1 MTETQM
7 TKIVAT
13 LGPATSSL
21 EKIRE
26 LAAAGVNAFR
36 FNFSHGDYQTH
47 EANFKA
53 VRKVARENKTYYSIL
68 ADMQGP
74 KLRVGDFE
82 NGHILLKEGQSFRLD
97 MNPAL
102 GDEKRVSLLH
112 KEIYAVLKKGM
123 VLLLNDG
130 QIRLMVKSFGKDYIN
145 TTVLIGGELSN
156 HKGVNV
162 PDVAL
167 PISALTQ
174 KDKKDLDFA
183 LKLGVDW
190 ICLSFVQQ
198 PEDVLMAK
206 KIIKNKA
213 GIIVKIEKP
222 TALNYLDEIITLTDA
237 VMVARGDLGVECPI
251 ESVPILQRNIIL
263 KCREKGK
270 PVIVA
275 TQMLESMIKSAMPT
289 RAEVSDVAT
298 AVYEGADAVMLSA
311 ETAVGSFPIE
321 AVHMMHR
328 IIMSTQTDEAY
339 RDYLANSTP
348 PAEDKAISTAITS
361 SMRQMVNSL
370 THPDCVIT
378 FSVSGKT
385 ALRASR
391 ERICI
396 PILNLTSDEKVAN
409 KMALVWGV
417 NSIVT
422 ASLKELL
429 HAPSFAIKLAKNA
442 GYTHKNHE
450 VIISAGVPFGTEGS
464 TNIIHIAKVD

>member
-1 MTETQM
+1 MQTQM

-26 LAAAGVNAFR
+26 LAKAGVNAFR

-47 EANFKA
+47 ASNFKHI
-53 VRKVARENKTYYSIL
+53 RKVARENKTHYSIL

-74 KLRVGDFE
+74 KLRVGNFKD
-82 NGHILLKEGQSFRLD
+82 GTVLLCAGQPFRLD
-97 MNPAL
+97 MSPAL
-102 GDEKRVSLLH
+102 GDNTRVSLLH
-112 KEIYAVLKKGM
+112 KEIYTVLEKGM
-123 VLLLNDG
+123 ILLLNDG
-130 QIRLMVKSFGKDYIN
+130 QIKLRVDDFSSSHIQ

-167 PISALTQ
+167 PISALTK
-174 KDKKDLDFA
+174 KDKKDLEFA
-183 LKLGVDW
+183 LSLGVDW

-198 PEDVLMAK
+198 PKDVLMAK
-206 KIIKNKA
+206 KIIKDKA

-222 TALNYLDEIITLTDA
+222 TALNYLDEIVSLTDA
-237 VMVARGDLGVECPI
+237 VMVARGDLGVECPL
-251 ESVPILQRNIIL
+251 ETVPALQRNIIL

-275 TQMLESMIKSAMPT
+275 TQMLESMIKSAIPT

-298 AVYEGADAVMLSA
+298 AVYEGADGVMLSA
-311 ETAVGSFPIE
+311 ETAVGNYPVE
-321 AVHMMHR
+321 AVQMMHR
-328 IIMSTQTDEAY
+328 IIMTTQKDEAY
-339 RDYLANSTP
+339 ADYLSASSVLPDNRN
-348 PAEDKAISTAITS
+348 ISTAITA
-361 SMRQMVNSL
+361 SMRQMVNVL
-370 THPDCVIT
+370 EHPDCIIT
-378 FSVSGKT
+378 FSVSGRT

-391 ERICI
+391 ERLCI
-396 PILNLTSDEKVAN
+396 PILNLTCDEKVAN

-422 ASLKELL
+422 GSLKELMR
-429 HAPSFAIKLAKNA
+429 APSYAIKLAKAN
-442 GYTHKNHE
+442 GYASTGDE
-450 VIISAGVPFGTEGS
+450 VIISAGIPFGTEGS